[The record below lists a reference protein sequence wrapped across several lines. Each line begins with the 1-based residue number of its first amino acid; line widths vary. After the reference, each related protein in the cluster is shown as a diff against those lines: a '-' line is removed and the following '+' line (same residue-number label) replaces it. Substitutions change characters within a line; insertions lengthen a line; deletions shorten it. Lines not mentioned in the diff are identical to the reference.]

1 MSNLLDTPQKEST
14 NLQRKWIISPSSPE
28 KASVLKNEINVS
40 SSICEI
46 LVQRGIDNHAAA
58 KQYFRPCLSTLHAPA
73 LMKDITKAVDRIQK
87 AMEQKEK
94 ILIFGDYDVDGTTA
108 VSLVY
113 AALAQ
118 VYPKELLDFYI
129 PHRYREGYGLSQ
141 AGIDFADSHGF
152 GLIICLDCGIKSV
165 ELVAY
170 AAEKNVDIIICDHH
184 IPGGEL
190 PKAIAILNP
199 KQNDCA
205 YPYKELCGCGIG
217 YKLMQAV
224 YERLKIEVSEL
235 YKYHCLLATA
245 IAADI
250 VPITGENRVFAY
262 HGVQQIN
269 KQPPASIAALLK
281 LAAAQLPLTI
291 STLVFVLAPRINAAG
306 RMDDARKVIN
316 LLIEKDEEK
325 ALELAGFLHSDNTER
340 KEVDKSITEEALEII
355 SKDQEQ
361 RHKKANVVFKDTWHK
376 GVVGIVASRIIENYY
391 KPTIVLTLSNG
402 LITGSART
410 VDGFNLYEAIH
421 ACRKYLTA
429 YGGHFAAAG
438 LSMQPEHYKDF
449 KQAFENE
456 VAATITEDALIP
468 KLKIN
473 AEIKLN
479 QITPNFYNV
488 IKQMEPFGPEN
499 MRPVFMAK
507 NVTDNGYSKIVKE
520 NHIRFVI
527 TNGEQSISGIGF
539 NMSEKFQLLK
549 KPFDIVFTL
558 DENAWND
565 TTTIQLKVLDI
576 RANS

>member
-46 LVQRGIDNHAAA
+46 LVQRGIDNHATA

-118 VYPKELLDFYI
+118 VYSKELLDFYI

-170 AAEKNVDIIICDHH
+170 ATEKNVDIIICDHH

-355 SKDQEQ
+355 SKDQQ
-361 RHKKANVVFKDTWHK
+361 QQHKKANVVFKDTWHK

-565 TTTIQLKVLDI
+565 TTTIQLKVIDI
-576 RANS
+576 RATS

>member
-118 VYPKELLDFYI
+118 VYSKELLDFYI

-170 AAEKNVDIIICDHH
+170 ANEKNVDIIICDHH

-456 VAATITEDALIP
+456 VATTITEDALIP

-473 AEIKLN
+473 AEITLN

-565 TTTIQLKVLDI
+565 TTTIQLKVIDI
-576 RANS
+576 RATS